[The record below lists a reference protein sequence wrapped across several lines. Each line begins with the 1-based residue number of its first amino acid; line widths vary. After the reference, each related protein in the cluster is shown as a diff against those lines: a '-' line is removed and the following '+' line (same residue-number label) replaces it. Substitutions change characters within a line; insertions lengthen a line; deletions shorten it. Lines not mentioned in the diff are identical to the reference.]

1 MNILELK
8 EAQGL
13 TVAIVRAHLKSTG
26 WTLHNM
32 GVYQEWHRPGCK
44 PPCASVIYDK
54 STAAHKDGDSAHA
67 MDIHAALATIAG
79 YERRK
84 MVDLIRQL
92 NPRMR
97 KGLPSEAAMSAHDL
111 WMLTE
116 CELGLHR
123 SRTSGGIRDIQ
134 KHGGFDG
141 ENISHWPC
149 DKHAN
154 KVRYPVDDKGVML

>member
-1 MNILELK
+1 MLDLK
-8 EAQGL
+8 DLDEAQGI
-13 TVAIVRAHLKSTG
+13 TADMVRAWADAHG
-26 WTLHNM
+26 WKIGERSASDNGRWISAVNPSIITM
-32 GVYQEWHRPGCK
+32 IFDRDP
-44 PPCASVIYDK
+44 ASVVWN
-54 STAAHKDGDSAHA
+54 
-67 MDIHAALATIAG
+67 LAEHTRLGIQETLRA
-79 YERRK
+79 
-84 MVDLIRQL
+84 I

-97 KGLPSEAAMSAHDL
+97 KGLPSEAAMSAHEL

-123 SRTSGGIRDIQ
+123 SRISGGIRDIQ

-149 DKHAN
+149 DKHGN